1 MDTSREKERPAPMRI
16 VVSVQE
22 SNGCRV
28 HQPGDQM
35 VFDCVDGTCVNV
47 QGTICLGALT
57 SLMPKVYALHNG
69 ARFRWAEEDDAVVH
83 ACPDPKT
90 PVVFEVRREFG
101 PGV

>member
-1 MDTSREKERPAPMRI
+1 MSASGEERRPAPTRI
-16 VVSVQE
+16 VVTVRE

-28 HQPGDQM
+28 HRPGDQI
-35 VFDCVDGTCVNV
+35 VFECVNDACV
-47 QGTICLGALT
+47 KVEGTICLGALA
-57 SLMPKVYALHNG
+57 SLVPKVYAFHNG

-101 PGV
+101 PSA

>member
-16 VVSVQE
+16 VVSVRE
-22 SNGCRV
+22 SKGCRA
-28 HQPGDQM
+28 HQPGDRI
-35 VFDCVDGTCVNV
+35 VFGCVDDTCVNM
-47 QGTICLGALT
+47 QGTVCLGALT